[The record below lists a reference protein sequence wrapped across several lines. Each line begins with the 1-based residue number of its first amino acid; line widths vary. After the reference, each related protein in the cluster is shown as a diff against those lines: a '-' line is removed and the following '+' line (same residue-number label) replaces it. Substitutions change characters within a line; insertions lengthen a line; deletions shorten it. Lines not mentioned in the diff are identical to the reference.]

1 MNLSLH
7 IKKTIAGNSG
17 QTLVEF
23 ALVALL
29 FLALVF
35 GVVEFGRYWYYSTH
49 LGNSVRAAARYG
61 AVLNPPSLIFDGAQ
75 GTTAY
80 ATAEIE
86 TYLPASG
93 LGAVTTQVIGDDGV
107 TPIDPNSTDTSGA
120 TQITPAR
127 GNTLMVTA
135 TYNFQVLT
143 GTIIPGFN
151 GIIPMTREAS
161 INVE

>member
-75 GTTAY
+75 GTSAY
-80 ATAEIE
+80 AALEIGR
-86 TYLPASG
+86 YLPPSG
-93 LGAVTTQVIGDDGV
+93 LGPVTTVVIGDDGTPVDPTSTV
-107 TPIDPNSTDTSGA
+107 TDGSV
-120 TQITPAR
+120 QITPAR
-127 GNTLMVTA
+127 GNTLIVTA

-143 GTIIPGFN
+143 GAIIPGFN